1 MLKQPACP
9 GLLPVLTPVRD
20 WSSSALAGG
29 CPLRGT
35 QLPARLSS
43 GVMQGRC
50 RPSLCSTPLHYR
62 LTSNPHISVA
72 FALVQAAG
80 SGPAGL
86 EVQNDHLRIQR
97 GSQVPSRVP
106 APLLPATRGHR
117 TGAGSHP
124 PHPPRDQQRPAGPAA
139 ARAAGGVWLA
149 GCRLPRL
156 RTRPEQPRV
165 SRGARQGRAR
175 H

>member
-1 MLKQPACP
+1 MLKQPACSR
-9 GLLPVLTPVRD
+9 LLPILAPVWDR
-20 WSSSALAGG
+20 SSLALAGG
-29 CPLRGT
+29 CPLRIT
-35 QLPARLSS
+35 QLPVRLSS

-50 RPSLCSTPLHYR
+50 RPSLCSTPLHCR

-72 FALVQAAG
+72 AAWVQAAG

-86 EVQNDHLRIQR
+86 EVQNDPLRIQR

-117 TGAGSHP
+117 RLSSPA
-124 PHPPRDQQRPAGPAA
+124 PPRDQQRPAGPAA